1 MSKQYL
7 RDPRGAL
14 LGTIE
19 TTSDGR
25 QELRDSTGS
34 LKGSYEPKSNQ
45 TRDSRGAVIGTGNI
59 LSSLL

>member
-7 RDPRGAL
+7 RDQKGAL

-19 TTSDGR
+19 TKSDGR
-25 QELRDSTGS
+25 QELRDTRGS

-45 TRDSRGAVIGTGNI
+45 TRDSRGALIGTGNL